1 VIVGSDDLD
10 TNLWN
15 VTIAH
20 NRVAVEVRFPHLAIF
35 DEDSFRERQPEP
47 TDHAALSLGDDVV
60 GLHRYSLIE
69 PVRKL
74 GPGAAE
80 VLGGSP

>member
-1 VIVGSDDLD
+1 M
-10 TNLWN
+10 NLWN

-20 NRVAVEVRFPHLAIF
+20 NRVAGFPHLAIF
-35 DEDSFRERQPEP
+35 NEDSFRERQPEP